1 MTSLQF
7 TQDYE
12 TLADE
17 TSSQTIFNEGKD
29 QILCYIHG
37 YRKSRIRSFFY
48 HLFCMFLAG
57 IPIHEADILLVQD
70 SHENYSITKILTI
83 EIYLQDILISDT
95 VKYFFHQHTRY
106 VWIPETYSFGTLN
119 ELLWAQKSCNE
130 YLDDLEGLTDA
141 EYNKM
146 FKLYGPNKIEVEVKS
161 YWKLFLEEIFNPF
174 YLFQAF
180 SIALW
185 YFDDYIVYA
194 NCVIVLTTFSSI
206 MSLIQTRKQSEH
218 LHDIVKSTTSYEI
231 QVIRKIN
238 NESTFVDINPENL
251 VPGDLIVMPAAELIM
266 PCDAVLLTGQ
276 AFVNES
282 VLTGESVPVKK
293 NALHSSSEVYSIDL
307 HKRHTIF
314 SGTHIVQTRYYEG
327 QQVLARV
334 VRTGFDTT
342 KGNLVRSILFPTPVN
357 LQFFKDSFK
366 FILLLF
372 MIAACGMSYCLHLYI
387 TRHAKTKE
395 TVIRALD
402 IITIVVPPALP
413 AAMAIGTV
421 YSQSRLKKQKIFC
434 ISPPRINVCGKIK
447 LACFDKTGTLT
458 HDGLTMNSVIYCQE
472 AQFYEP
478 ITDIV
483 HLDDNCKFVQGM
495 ATCHSLTRIGGQLN
509 GDPLDLNMFEFSRWK
524 LEEPGDAENTRFD
537 MLGPS
542 VVTPPKSQIRLKL
555 DHGDTDLYSDQE
567 SRQIGIIRDF
577 SFSSTL
583 QCMSVICKALETPNL
598 FAFTKGAPEKIFNLC
613 VPSTLPSDFQTKLS
627 YYTAK
632 GYRVIALAYKE
643 LHRKF
648 KWKDAQKVQR
658 EMIECDL
665 HFLGLLILQNPLKEQ
680 TTPVIRQLHY
690 ANIRTVMI
698 TGDNIMTAISV
709 GRDCGM
715 ISCSADVYIFS
726 ISENVNDSGIPS
738 IVIEKTGSGYQP
750 DVAVIDVYQSPSS
763 HIAIDGHTWSKLLT
777 YYEHLISSL
786 LVRTT
791 IFARFQPDQKTQ
803 AVTAL
808 QKLDYIVSMV
818 GDGANDCGALKAA
831 HVGVSLSTTEASVAA
846 PFTSGI
852 PDISCLV
859 RLILEGRCA
868 LVTSFATF
876 KYMAL
881 YSLIQF
887 ISILI
892 LYRCYSILGD
902 FQFLYIDLIITTS
915 LTVTMGHQGPSANL
929 CPKRPMS
936 SLISPKTILPLMF
949 QILLCVCFQIG
960 SLYFLYQQ
968 SWFKPIKP
976 GNEETTVS
984 WENTV
989 IFTVSCCQYL
999 ILAWHFSKTK
1009 PYRQSVFNNVW
1020 FILNVLSLSIFTTWL
1035 MTDPCKKMAELMDL
1049 IHFDQSD
1056 KILKNFKYVLILFP
1070 VGHFVA
1076 AGFIEF
1082 CMSDRDWLKKF
1093 FQCLSCKKQP
1103 KNKYKRLLREHD
1115 FVQYLNSL
1123 PNSEIR

>member
-57 IPIHEADILLVQD
+57 IPYVIFNSYPKIRCLIKYRKCRIHEADILLVQD

-658 EMIECDL
+658 EM
-665 HFLGLLILQNPLKEQ
+665 
-680 TTPVIRQLHY
+680 
-690 ANIRTVMI
+690 
-698 TGDNIMTAISV
+698 
-709 GRDCGM
+709 
-715 ISCSADVYIFS
+715 
-726 ISENVNDSGIPS
+726 
-738 IVIEKTGSGYQP
+738 
-750 DVAVIDVYQSPSS
+750 
-763 HIAIDGHTWSKLLT
+763 
-777 YYEHLISSL
+777 
-786 LVRTT
+786 
-791 IFARFQPDQKTQ
+791 
-803 AVTAL
+803 
-808 QKLDYIVSMV
+808 
-818 GDGANDCGALKAA
+818 ALKAA